1 MSERYT
7 YNQINDQISSAYM
20 NRTGATPTVLVK
32 RSLRPGE
39 NERRIT
45 VGRLNLDTRE
55 VHFSEDG
62 REASKPVSMETLSDG
77 RQAQLAAELAGR
89 ALRGNETV
97 TAGSSEVETG
107 SPKAGR
113 EAELAAVEASIAELK
128 ESMIES
134 DRIPAWRY
142 ATALHDS
149 EIYSALGQLSDEGKS
164 QAIKY
169 RDLYQKLQKLRSEQT

>member
-20 NRTGATPTVLVK
+20 NRTGASPTVLVK

-62 REASKPVSMETLSDG
+62 REASKPISMETLSDKH
-77 RQAQLAAELAGR
+77 QAQLATELAGV
-89 ALRGNETV
+89 ALRGDGV
-97 TAGSSEVETG
+97 TAAPNEAETSSTE
-107 SPKAGR
+107 SGR
-113 EAELAAVEASIAELK
+113 EAELAAVEASLAELK
-128 ESMIES
+128 ESMDES